1 MGEAENFIDGN
12 RKSGFRLNGRISSLF
27 ATQEYTPRISVFII
41 TIVIKLGASAVS
53 GIAYVFNNSI
63 LYICGIMLWLLWFAF
78 LFIIAIPQA
87 DNWLQSRAEQLKKTA
102 KKIIIV
108 LLAVGVLEF
117 VVMSVIGLDT
127 LGIKDDDNSL
137 SEVLSS
143 LDSSFN
149 YNDATALCHQAV
161 ENLLAGKNPY
171 AESDIVTAMLEYGVP
186 IGKLT
191 PLKQGEF
198 ADVFPYPTNEQLE
211 QLQKEIAE
219 NPDEIPVELESGL
232 NYPAGCFLIPAVFVL
247 MGVSDLRIVYIIL
260 LVPALLYVIWISPPR
275 HRLLIGAILLSS
287 LELWNSLASGETGF
301 LLFPFLL
308 LGWVLF
314 KKKPVASAVCIGL
327 AATVKQVAWFFLP
340 FYLILIYRTEGMKKT
355 LQSLSIILLI
365 FISTNLPF
373 IITDPEL
380 WYASL
385 AAPMTGKFPLGVG
398 IITLVT
404 SGLIN
409 IQSSM
414 VFNVI
419 EGLVF
424 IAGIVWYY
432 RHCNSYPQ
440 AGPLLAVFPLFFA
453 WRSIWPY
460 FFYFDIMII
469 ASIIINE
476 YANKENK
483 CLDNTSV
490 SKMVYNK

>member
-1 MGEAENFIDGN
+1 
-12 RKSGFRLNGRISSLF
+12 
-27 ATQEYTPRISVFII
+27 
-41 TIVIKLGASAVS
+41 
-53 GIAYVFNNSI
+53 
-63 LYICGIMLWLLWFAF
+63 
-78 LFIIAIPQA
+78 
-87 DNWLQSRAEQLKKTA
+87 
-102 KKIIIV
+102 
-108 LLAVGVLEF
+108 
-117 VVMSVIGLDT
+117 
-127 LGIKDDDNSL
+127 
-137 SEVLSS
+137 
-143 LDSSFN
+143 
-149 YNDATALCHQAV
+149 
-161 ENLLAGKNPY
+161 
-171 AESDIVTAMLEYGVP
+171 
-186 IGKLT
+186 
-191 PLKQGEF
+191 
-198 ADVFPYPTNEQLE
+198 
-211 QLQKEIAE
+211 
-219 NPDEIPVELESGL
+219 
-232 NYPAGCFLIPAVFVL
+232 
-247 MGVSDLRIVYIIL
+247 
-260 LVPALLYVIWISPPR
+260 
-275 HRLLIGAILLSS
+275 LIGAILLSS

-373 IITDPEL
+373 IIIDPEL